1 MERAAAPQDH
11 GDMGAISR
19 SPVYQALVERQERLS
34 PAHYP
39 QTEHERADLRRPI
52 LAWRLGL
59 GRLAGRVLLLITVTG
74 RTSGLPRRTP
84 VTPHRVGGRTY
95 VWCPYGGRSQ
105 WYRNLVANPVATVQS
120 HRGTQ
125 VVRAERLSD
134 EEVVQ
139 VVEALRV
146 FDAPWLRR
154 YLDGEGVADTPEDL
168 VRNKDRLHLRRLDP
182 TTEPGP
188 PALPADLAW
197 VWLVPAALGATATA
211 ARAVRRGTGCPRSR
225 PAAPRS

>member
-1 MERAAAPQDH
+1 
-11 GDMGAISR
+11 MGAIYR

-84 VTPHRVGGRTY
+84 VAPHRVGGRTY

-139 VVEALRV
+139 VVEELRV

-211 ARAVRRGTGCPRSR
+211 ARAVRRRPGCRRSL
-225 PAAPRS
+225 AADRRY